1 MEERVTAIIS
11 HIAAS
16 HREMSRILE
25 AKRSVTTQMAAIA
38 NDIPDSHPNFEGLGM
53 LQEQA
58 LQLNKNVTSYLNSL
72 ANLVESMA
80 QQTEI
85 VMKELSGND
94 AEE

>member
-1 MEERVTAIIS
+1 MKQRVTTIIS

-25 AKRSVTTQMAAIA
+25 THRSVSSQMATIA
-38 NDIPDSHPNFEGLGM
+38 SDIPDSHPNFEGVGM

-58 LQLNKNVTSYLNSL
+58 LQLTKNITAYLNSL
-72 ANLVESMA
+72 ANLEESIA

-85 VMKELSGND
+85 VMKEMKEPD
-94 AEE
+94 HEE

>member
-1 MEERVTAIIS
+1 LEERVTAIIS

-25 AKRSVTTQMAAIA
+25 AKRSVSSQMASIA

-53 LQEQA
+53 LQELA
-58 LQLNKNVTSYLNSL
+58 LQLNKNVTAYLISL
-72 ANLVESMA
+72 SSLVEAMA

-85 VMKELSGND
+85 VMKELNGD
-94 AEE
+94 EAEE